1 MLRVSCC
8 TLGNVGVG
16 GRPLDSGWNGVQR
29 VHGLFAGRCRDKTT
43 HLDPAR
49 QGRHRNP
56 GAGEGC
62 VSWQITFV
70 LPCVN
75 AQVDLRQFAF
85 YYPEHRRGVTTG
97 DCQCRLQVNKA
108 KQNKTAKGK
117 YKSRKGVGLSPTQ
130 GRGPVIVRLGLQK
143 PLSTAAQC
151 SICIRAPK
159 TILCP
164 LLFFQRQNPPPFPL
178 RFSRLYIF
186 IIIDPWM
193 PQRRE
198 SALLL

>member
-49 QGRHRNP
+49 QGRHRNS
-56 GAGEGC
+56 GADGC
-62 VSWQITFV
+62 VQWQITFV

-75 AQVDLRQFAF
+75 AQVNLGQFTF
-85 YYPEHRRGVTTG
+85 YYPDVPQRIVAGVTTG

-159 TILCP
+159 AILCP
-164 LLFFQRQNPPPFPL
+164 LFCFQRQDPLPFPL
-178 RFSRLYIF
+178 LFSRF
-186 IIIDPWM
+186 FKH
-193 PQRRE
+193 
-198 SALLL
+198 